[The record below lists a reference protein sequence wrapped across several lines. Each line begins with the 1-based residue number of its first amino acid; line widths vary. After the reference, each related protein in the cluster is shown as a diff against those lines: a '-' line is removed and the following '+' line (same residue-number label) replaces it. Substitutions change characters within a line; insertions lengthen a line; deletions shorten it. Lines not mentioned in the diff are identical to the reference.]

1 MALVI
6 TKNNGKTTVK
16 DTSTGKTVTSG
27 TKNNTTANRG
37 TASGQS
43 TTVSYDKNTDYTAL
57 RDAAAARGDYTSAAI
72 YEQQRNQKIND
83 LNASGTN
90 QWNAQVSNQ
99 YAQYLP
105 GPVNNGQTPSYAGSY
120 RPADPNGVGNAY
132 ADTMVS
138 MSTADRNALTQYGQD
153 YNRYAAQEEQ
163 ALANAVTDADKAAIR
178 EQYAALKNQ
187 AHQNAQAIRAKYGYS
202 GGDDGSEFLA
212 FSQYISGG
220 GGGGSSGIPLLTNRA
235 PDLTGT
241 LNNWLETSKAQQ
253 EEKINYAVQQGIL
266 ALQRAEEDAQMQFQ
280 TQQNQVDI
288 NEARALDNQALYA
301 EARGDRGG
309 IGQAQYAQIQAT
321 AMTNRRAI
329 NTARTQLSTDTARQ
343 ITDLRAQ
350 GEFEKADALLELTQN
365 YLTQLIDLEKWGAE
379 FNLDVDKF
387 NTQIRQWQAEYEL
400 EVGKLLGTF
409 NGQPTLDSQKEQ
421 NDQLWQEKE
430 WEQNEKEWE
439 QKQQELAQKEQ
450 EKKEEQLYQQ
460 EQDAL
465 SAEEKRRKILA
476 SAGAAALKVGV
487 RPTAEQQ
494 EAMGYT
500 DAQIDAAIQA
510 YRDSKNKKTSSS
522 GSTSLTTQ
530 KRKALAE
537 AGEAALKV
545 GVRPSAAQQSAMGY
559 TDAQIERALELYRQ
573 EQEKLKIDN

>member
-6 TKNNGKTTVK
+6 TKSGGKTTVK

-27 TKNNTTANRG
+27 TKTTGG
-37 TASGQS
+37 TSTGQS
-43 TTVSYDKNTDYTAL
+43 NTTVSYDKNTDYTAL

-72 YEQQRNQKIND
+72 YEQQRNQKIAD

-105 GPVNNGQTPSYAGSY
+105 GAVNNGQTPSYAGSY

-138 MSTADRNALTQYGQD
+138 MSAADRNALTQYGQD

-163 ALANAVTDADKAAIR
+163 ALANAVTEADKAAIR

-220 GGGGSSGIPLLTNRA
+220 GGGGGSGIPLLTNRA

-241 LNNWLETSKAQQ
+241 LNTWLETSKAQQ
-253 EEKINYAVQQGIL
+253 EEKINYAVQQGIA

-421 NDQLWQEKE
+421 NDQLWKEKE
-430 WEQNEKEWE
+430 WE
-439 QKQQELAQKEQ
+439 QKEQ

-465 SAEEKRRKILA
+465 SAEEKRRKTLA
-476 SAGAAALKVGV
+476 SAGTAALKVGV

-500 DAQIDAAIQA
+500 DAQIDAAIRA
-510 YRDSKNKKTSSS
+510 YQESKNKKTSSS
-522 GSTSLTTQ
+522 SGSVSLTTQ

-573 EQEKLKIDN
+573 EQEKKED

>member
-6 TKNNGKTTVK
+6 TKSGGKTTVK

-27 TKNNTTANRG
+27 TKTTGG
-37 TASGQS
+37 TSTGQS
-43 TTVSYDKNTDYTAL
+43 NTTVSYDKNTDYTAL

-72 YEQQRNQKIND
+72 YEQQRNQKIAD

-105 GPVNNGQTPSYAGSY
+105 GAVNNGQTPSYAGSY

-138 MSTADRNALTQYGQD
+138 MSAADRNALTQYGQD

-163 ALANAVTDADKAAIR
+163 ALANAVTEADKAAIR

-212 FSQYISGG
+212 FSQYVSSGG
-220 GGGGSSGIPLLTNRA
+220 GGGSGIPLLTNRA

-241 LNNWLETSKAQQ
+241 LNTWLETSKAQQ
-253 EEKINYAVQQGIL
+253 EEKINYAVQQGIA

-430 WEQNEKEWE
+430 WEQ
-439 QKQQELAQKEQ
+439 KQQ

-465 SAEEKRRKILA
+465 SAEEKRRKTLA
-476 SAGAAALKVGV
+476 SAGTAALKVGV

-500 DAQIDAAIQA
+500 DAQIDAAIRA
-510 YRDSKNKKTSSS
+510 YQESKNKKTSSS
-522 GSTSLTTQ
+522 SSGSVSLTTQ

-573 EQEKLKIDN
+573 EQEKKED

>member
-6 TKNNGKTTVK
+6 TKSKGKTTVK
-16 DTSTGKTVTSG
+16 DTGKTVTSG
-27 TKNNTTANRG
+27 SGTKKGAS
-37 TASGQS
+37 SGQS

-57 RDAAAARGDYTSAAI
+57 RDAAAARGDYAAAAR
-72 YEQQRNQKIND
+72 YEQQRNQKIAD
-83 LNASGTN
+83 LNARGTN
-90 QWNAQVSNQ
+90 QWNAQASNQ
-99 YAQYLP
+99 YSQYLS
-105 GPVNNGQTPSYAGSY
+105 GAVNNGQTPSYAGSY
-120 RPADPNGVGNAY
+120 QPADPNGVGNAY

-138 MSTADRNALTQYGQD
+138 MSAADRNALTQYGQD

-163 ALANAVTDADKAAIR
+163 ALANAATEADKAAIR

-202 GGDDGSEFLA
+202 GGGDGSEFVA
-212 FSQYISGG
+212 FSQYVSSG

-241 LNNWLETSKAQQ
+241 LNNWLETSKTQQ
-253 EEKINYAVQQGIL
+253 EGKIDYAVQQGIA
-266 ALQRAEEDAQMQFQ
+266 ALQRAEQDAQAQFQ
-280 TQQNQVDI
+280 TQQDQVDI

-409 NGQPTLDSQKEQ
+409 HGQPTLDSQKEQ
-421 NDQLWQEKE
+421 NDLLQQEKE
-430 WEQNEKEWE
+430 WEW
-439 QKQQELAQKEQ
+439 KEQ
-450 EKKEEQLYQQ
+450 EKKDEQLYQQ
-460 EQDAL
+460 NQDAL
-465 SAEEKRRKILA
+465 SAEEKRRKTLA

-494 EAMGYT
+494 AAMGYT

-510 YRDSKNKKTSSS
+510 YRDSKTNKKTSSS
-522 GSTSLTTQ
+522 SGSVSLTTQ

-545 GVRPSAAQQSAMGY
+545 GVRPSAAQQLAMGY

-573 EQEKLKIDN
+573 QQEQEKEG